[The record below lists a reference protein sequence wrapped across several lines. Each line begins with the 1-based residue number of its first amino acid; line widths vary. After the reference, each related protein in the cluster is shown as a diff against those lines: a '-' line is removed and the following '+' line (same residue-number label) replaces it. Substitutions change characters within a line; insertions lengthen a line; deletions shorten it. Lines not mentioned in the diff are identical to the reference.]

1 MRGIKFNNLHSYDD
15 FSLILNSKDIKAPTP
30 KTNLIEVEGAD
41 GVLDY
46 SEYFGEIKYSNRQ
59 LSFEFS
65 TIVEQSEFLNLFSE
79 VQNALHGKKMK
90 ITLDDDP
97 NFYYYGRI
105 SVNEWKSNGRIGK
118 IVVEADCEP
127 YKYKVAPTINSLS
140 VNGTKTVVFDNLRKS
155 VVPQFTTTAEFA
167 IGFKGNSYTIIAG
180 TFEIPALQ
188 FVAGENVVT
197 FTGHGTVT
205 VEYQEGSL

>member
-1 MRGIKFNNLHSYDD
+1 MKGIKFNNLHSYDD
-15 FSLILNSKDIKAPTP
+15 FSLILNSKDIKAPSP

-65 TIVEQSEFLNLFSE
+65 TIVEQSEFLKLFSE

-118 IVVEADCEP
+118 IVIEADCEP
-127 YKYKVAPTINSLS
+127 YKYKVAPTINSFGVS
-140 VNGTKTVVFDNLRKS
+140 GTKTVVFDNLRKS

-167 IGFKGNSYTIIAG
+167 IGFKGNSYTIISG

-197 FTGHGTVT
+197 FTGNGTVT
-205 VEYQEGSL
+205 VEYQEGGL